1 MQKCRGLLP
10 EKEEDY
16 IVFFRWMIGR
26 RAAYLAAFL
35 FILCGVVLIFLCS
48 PLWQPD
54 IGGGSFRRFAYD
66 STLLKV
72 YHGKAEIINSD
83 GTIAYIGKVKD
94 GTANGKGTLYE
105 QSGSVV
111 YEGTFAN
118 GKYEGKGTLYAPG
131 NRIIY
136 QGNFWRNRIL
146 YEELV
151 GKPVSK
157 AAECYQGK
165 RTVYSY
171 EDCVCTAMREIE
183 AVYYT
188 VRDEDS
194 LEDEWT
200 VEGVYVLKPEFF
212 GDEDVL
218 VSWSDLEVYFGEEE
232 YSGTMAVKF
241 QDVAAVWV
249 MREVRGEDAADGM
262 VLMETFRQ
270 VYEVTAFHPEE
281 NLEIRTYK
289 KDDFWYTFFGE
300 KGNEGFSFYLIA
312 AFVLWRQK
320 SGN

>member
-1 MQKCRGLLP
+1 MRK
-10 EKEEDY
+10 
-16 IVFFRWMIGR
+16 M
-26 RAAYLAAFL
+26 AA
-35 FILCGVVLIFLCS
+35 
-48 PLWQPD
+48 
-54 IGGGSFRRFAYD
+54 RRFAYD

-241 QDVAAVWV
+241 QDVAAVRV

-300 KGNEGFSFYLIA
+300 KGNEGFSFYLIETE
-312 AFVLWRQK
+312 
-320 SGN
+320 G